1 MKSSAL
7 DGEWNLCNR
16 DAVAQNIMNQPSPSF
31 PVSIKGVLLEA
42 GRVVLLENEREEW
55 ELPGGRLETG
65 EDPKACLVREFA
77 EELGVSVIV
86 KAILDCCLY
95 EVLPARY
102 VLIVTYGVE
111 RAGAEALRLSAE
123 HRRLGV
129 FSLDE
134 LDGLPMPEGY
144 RRSVRA
150 WAAIAFAAEDSPAR
164 LPERGGASAS
174 RDF

>member
-1 MKSSAL
+1 M
-7 DGEWNLCNR
+7 
-16 DAVAQNIMNQPSPSF
+16 SF

-55 ELPGGRLETG
+55 ELPGGRLEIG

-77 EELGVSVIV
+77 EELGVSIIV
-86 KAILDCCLY
+86 EAILDCWLY
-95 EVLPARY
+95 EGLPARH
-102 VLIVTYGVE
+102 VVIVTYGVE
-111 RAGAEALRLSAE
+111 RAGVEVLRLSAE
-123 HRRLGV
+123 HRRLGI
-129 FSLDE
+129 FSVDE

-150 WAAIAFAAEDSPAR
+150 WAAIAVTAEASAACS
-164 LPERGGASAS
+164 PERGGASAG

>member
-1 MKSSAL
+1 M
-7 DGEWNLCNR
+7 
-16 DAVAQNIMNQPSPSF
+16 SF
-31 PVSIKGVLLEA
+31 LVSIKGVLLEA

-55 ELPGGRLETG
+55 ELPGGRLEIG

-86 KAILDCCLY
+86 KAILDCWLY

-102 VLIVTYGVE
+102 VVIVTYGVE
-111 RAGAEALRLSAE
+111 RAGVEVLRLSAE

-134 LDGLPMPEGY
+134 LDGLPIPEGY

-150 WAAIAFAAEDSPAR
+150 WAAIAVTAEASAACS
-164 LPERGGASAS
+164 LERGGA
-174 RDF
+174 

>member
-1 MKSSAL
+1 M
-7 DGEWNLCNR
+7 
-16 DAVAQNIMNQPSPSF
+16 SF

-42 GRVVLLENEREEW
+42 SGVVLLENEREEW
-55 ELPGGRLETG
+55 ELPGGRLEPG

-86 KAILDCCLY
+86 KVILDCWLY

-102 VLIVTYGVE
+102 VVIVTYGVE
-111 RAGAEALRLSAE
+111 RAGVEALRLSAE
-123 HRRLGV
+123 HRRLGT
-129 FSLDE
+129 FALDE

-150 WAAIAFAAEDSPAR
+150 WAAIAFTAKGSPAR
-164 LPERGGASAS
+164 LPVRGGASAS

>member
-1 MKSSAL
+1 
-7 DGEWNLCNR
+7 
-16 DAVAQNIMNQPSPSF
+16 MNKRNASEAMWRSF

-65 EDPKACLVREFA
+65 EDPAACLVREFA
-77 EELGVSVIV
+77 EELGVKIAVRT
-86 KAILDCCLY
+86 ILDCWLY
-95 EVLPARY
+95 EVLPGRY
-102 VLIVTYGVE
+102 VLIVTFGVD
-111 RAGAEALRLSAE
+111 RAGVEALRLSAE
-123 HRRLGV
+123 HRRLGA

-150 WAAIAFAAEDSPAR
+150 WAAIAVTAEDSPAC
-164 LPERGGASAS
+164 
-174 RDF
+174 

>member
-1 MKSSAL
+1 M
-7 DGEWNLCNR
+7 
-16 DAVAQNIMNQPSPSF
+16 SF

-42 GRVVLLENEREEW
+42 GRVVLLQNEREEW
-55 ELPGGRLETG
+55 ELPGGRLEPA

-86 KAILDCCLY
+86 KAILDCWLY

-102 VLIVTYGVE
+102 VVIVTYGAE
-111 RAGAEALRLSAE
+111 RAGAEVLRLSAE

-144 RRSVRA
+144 RCSIRA
-150 WAAIAFAAEDSPAR
+150 WAAIAVAVEAGAACS
-164 LPERGGASAS
+164 PERGGASAS

>member
-1 MKSSAL
+1 MDKRNASEAMS
-7 DGEWNLCNR
+7 R
-16 DAVAQNIMNQPSPSF
+16 SF

-55 ELPGGRLETG
+55 ELPGGRLEPG

-86 KAILDCCLY
+86 KAMLDCWLY
-95 EVLPARY
+95 EVLPTRY
-102 VLIVTYGVE
+102 VLIITYGVE
-111 RAGAEALRLSAE
+111 RAGVKAARLSAE
-123 HRRLGV
+123 HQRLGA

-144 RRSVRA
+144 RRSIRA
-150 WAAIAFAAEDSPAR
+150 WAA
-164 LPERGGASAS
+164 
-174 RDF
+174 

>member
-1 MKSSAL
+1 M
-7 DGEWNLCNR
+7 
-16 DAVAQNIMNQPSPSF
+16 SF
-31 PVSIKGVLLEA
+31 PVSIKCVLLEA

-55 ELPGGRLETG
+55 ELPGGRLEIG

-86 KAILDCCLY
+86 KAILDCWLY
-95 EVLPARY
+95 DVLPARY
-102 VLIVTYGVE
+102 VVIVTYGVE
-111 RAGAEALRLSAE
+111 RAGVEVLRLSAE

-144 RRSVRA
+144 RRSVHA
-150 WAAIAFAAEDSPAR
+150 WAAIAVTAEASAACS
-164 LPERGGASAS
+164 LERGGA
-174 RDF
+174 

>member
-1 MKSSAL
+1 MCGA
-7 DGEWNLCNR
+7 
-16 DAVAQNIMNQPSPSF
+16 MSF

-77 EELGVSVIV
+77 EELGVTVIV
-86 KAILDCCLY
+86 KTILDSWLY

-102 VLIVTYGVE
+102 VMIITYGVE
-111 RAGAEALRLSAE
+111 RAGVEALRLSAE
-123 HRRLGV
+123 HRRLGA

-150 WAAIAFAAEDSPAR
+150 WAAMARSAEDSPPR
-164 LPERGGASAS
+164 SLERGGTSAG

>member
-1 MKSSAL
+1 M
-7 DGEWNLCNR
+7 
-16 DAVAQNIMNQPSPSF
+16 SF

-65 EDPKACLVREFA
+65 EDPMACLVREFA
-77 EELGVSVIV
+77 EELGVSVII
-86 KAILDCCLY
+86 KAILDCWLY

-102 VLIVTYGVE
+102 VVIVTYGVE
-111 RAGAEALRLSAE
+111 RAGVEALRLSAE
-123 HRRLGV
+123 HRRLGT
-129 FSLDE
+129 FALDE

-150 WAAIAFAAEDSPAR
+150 WAAFAFTA
-164 LPERGGASAS
+164 
-174 RDF
+174 